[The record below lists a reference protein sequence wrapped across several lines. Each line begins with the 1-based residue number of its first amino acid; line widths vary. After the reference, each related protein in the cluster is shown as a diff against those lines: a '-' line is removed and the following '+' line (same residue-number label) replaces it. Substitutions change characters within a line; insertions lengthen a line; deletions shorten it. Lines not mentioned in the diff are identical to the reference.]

1 MSNRALK
8 IAAAQSR
15 ISPEV
20 RENGREIRRL
30 MRAARADGAAMV
42 QFPEG
47 AMSGCSKAQIKA
59 WDGFAWDVLVE
70 ELQRTADLARELG
83 LWVVV
88 GSSHRLTPPHRPHNS
103 LYVIS
108 DRGEVATRYDKRF
121 LSHTEVSRWHT
132 PGRDPCVF
140 EVDGWRFGCALCI
153 EIQFP
158 ELFREYAAKDVDCV
172 LFSAYAD
179 DAMFGIQAQ
188 GYAASHSHWVSVS
201 VPAELSHGLTSRL
214 IAPTGEVQALA
225 SPSASGLA
233 VGLLDVHCPRW
244 EIALHRAKPWRAEA
258 RDGSIYRQRYVHDS
272 RSDVRTSF

>member
-1 MSNRALK
+1 MHPLK
-8 IAAAQSR
+8 IAVAQSR

-30 MRAARADGAAMV
+30 MRAAQADGAAMV

-47 AMSGCSKAQIKA
+47 AMSGCSKAQIKG

-70 ELQRTADLARELG
+70 ELQWTADLARELG

-158 ELFREYAAKDVDCV
+158 ELFREYAEKDVDCV

-201 VPAELSHGLTSRL
+201 VPAEQSHGLTSRL

-244 EIALHRAKPWRAEA
+244 EIALHRAKPWRAKA